1 MPFILLALAGLFTGV
16 TGAALVVVGAYEEKR
31 KEVKANPLLRGSDP
45 KILPPSP
52 QPMPLQIPNHQQ
64 VVKNNTPAPIGTKEQ
79 LWEMCRDHEGGW
91 LISVLEMP
99 LLIYGPP
106 GSYKSSLASCI
117 AMLRMAFKGHAV
129 EVIDPHYALNQGDAW
144 VALSELGVQGYGE
157 DNNYQIIAQQIETLF
172 ARMNKARANKPWV
185 TTIVDEF
192 TRYGFVP
199 EVKNQARDLI
209 FRMIQDGRKAHEA
222 VIIISHNNTIATV
235 GNQGGLKAMIGSS
248 LVEINLRAA
257 NKNGSPIPAFEGTI
271 TCAAGEAIPI
281 TLPKWIDPKFLLH
294 NYSNLFQEVKF
305 NSQGLEV
312 CVDNTKSPEEA
323 ILSYYQRKGEWLTHR
338 EVQRASLPELQ
349 GFSSEDISAQLEAL
363 VNRNMLLCKR
373 ENNRD
378 YYAAAQQLAV
388 G

>member
-1 MPFILLALAGLFTGV
+1 MIFLLFVLLGLGV
-16 TGAALVVVGAYEEKR
+16 GATGAGFVVVGAYEEKR
-31 KEVKANPLLRGSDP
+31 REVASNPLLKGSDP
-45 KILPPSP
+45 KILPPSSEF
-52 QPMPLQIPNHQQ
+52 MPIPVPNKQK
-64 VVKNNTPAPIGTKEQ
+64 VLEANTPSPVGTKEH

-91 LISVLEMP
+91 LISILEMP

-117 AMLRMAFKGHAV
+117 AMLRMAFKSHAV

-144 VALSELGVQGYGE
+144 ATLSELEIPGYGE
-157 DNNYQIIAQQIETLF
+157 DNNYQIIAQQIEALF
-172 ARMNKARANKPWV
+172 ARMDTARANKPWV

-192 TRYGFVP
+192 TRYGFVA

-248 LVEINLRAA
+248 LVEINLRAT
-257 NKNGSPIPAFEGTI
+257 NRNGSPIPAFEGTI

-281 TLPKWIDPKFLLH
+281 TLPKWIDPKFLLD

-305 NSQGLEV
+305 NNQGLEV
-312 CVDNTKSPEEA
+312 CVDNTKSPSEA
-323 ILSYYQRKGEWLTHR
+323 IFSYVQRKGEWLTHR
-338 EVQRASLPELQ
+338 EVQRANLLELK
-349 GFSSEDISAQLEAL
+349 GMNSEQIKGYLQDLATSEK
-363 VNRNMLLCKR
+363 LLCKE
-373 ENNRD
+373 ENNRQ
-378 YYAAAQQLAV
+378 YYAAS
-388 G
+388 